1 MEKYWLA
8 VGFQD
13 KFIIQFDLVLNR
25 ATVQHRSF
33 FAMGRNISQCIMGV
47 ALMHWIINSPT
58 SLLGLFS
65 FRSFVVKLEKNDLGT
80 PFLIGNPE
88 NAENHNILKAS
99 SVTIC

>member
-1 MEKYWLA
+1 
-8 VGFQD
+8 
-13 KFIIQFDLVLNR
+13 
-25 ATVQHRSF
+25 
-33 FAMGRNISQCIMGV
+33 MGV

-65 FRSFVVKLEKNDLGT
+65 FRSFVVQLEKNDLGT

-88 NAENHNILKAS
+88 NAENHDILKAS